1 MKKLIASLI
10 LLCLIIFS
18 GILSM
23 NSIRK
28 SSDKITGMVKN
39 TSDLVASGNWSNAS
53 RNIESIQDSWD
64 KTEKLW
70 GILVDHYEIDNIEV
84 SMTKSRKYIETKDTS
99 MSLAELDNLKL
110 MIEHIYSKESINIK
124 NIL

>member
-23 NSIRK
+23 NSIKK

-53 RNIESIQDSWD
+53 KNMESIQGSWD

-70 GILVDHYEIDNIEV
+70 GILVDHYEIDNIEMA
-84 SMTKSRKYIETKDTS
+84 MTKSRKYIETKDTS